1 MLNLFNLFFRNKT
14 HFGHGPSPHGKGPLN
29 VRYLLGATLGSIFL
43 VFYAVSTDQTILFP
57 LIASW
62 CLYSWVLRRSG
73 LSANAILQYSK
84 EGFGPAMKVI
94 QVLACIG
101 PLIALWQAAGTLPS
115 LIVYSLTIIV
125 PSLFVISAFLLTT
138 IISVATGSSF
148 GAVGTLGLAM
158 IMLARL
164 GNVPIELIAGAV
176 ISGAYI
182 GDRNSPM
189 SSSAALVAALTGTT
203 VRGNLKPMFLSSL
216 PALVLTTLLYGLIS
230 FAYPLQTID
239 LTVWQTLHDSFVIT
253 PWALLPIIVLFGLIA
268 GRCSVKIAM
277 IISALFAAAIAIL
290 VQQDSITNLVHYLLQ
305 GFTLPASSP
314 LVTII
319 KGGGWQSMIMPAL
332 IILVASCLSSLLDK
346 AGVLQVFQQ
355 RLLAFTKHSHL
366 FAVNCLISLFIA
378 AIGCSQAVACIL
390 GFYLLRVVY
399 AKSNVTDEMT
409 AIDFENTGIVLAPLI
424 PWNIAAYV
432 PTVMMG
438 VSMTGYWPYAFF
450 LFLLPITYGAQLYY
464 KERTTLKY

>member
-1 MLNLFNLFFRNKT
+1 MFNLFNLIFRNK
-14 HFGHGPSPHGKGPLN
+14 SPFDKAPAPRHQGPLN
-29 VRYLLGATLGSIFL
+29 VRYLLGATIGSIFL

-62 CLYSWVLRRSG
+62 CLYAWVLRRAG
-73 LSANAILQYSK
+73 LAPHTILQYSK
-84 EGFGPAMKVI
+84 DGIGPAMKVI

-115 LIVYSLTIIV
+115 LIVYSLSLIV
-125 PSLFVISAFLLTT
+125 PSVFVLTAFLLTT
-138 IISVATGSSF
+138 LVSVATGSSF
-148 GAVGTLGLAM
+148 GAAGTLGLAM

-164 GNVPIELIAGAV
+164 GNVPTELIAGAV
-176 ISGAYI
+176 ISGAYV

-189 SSSAALVAALTGTT
+189 SSSAALIAALTGTT
-203 VRGNLKPMFLSSL
+203 VRDNIKPMFLSAL
-216 PALVLTTLLYGLIS
+216 PALVLTTVLYGLIS
-230 FAYPLQTID
+230 FAYPLQSID
-239 LTVWQTLHDSFVIT
+239 LTVWQTLHDAFVIT
-253 PWALLPIIVLFGLIA
+253 PWALLPILVLFGLILC
-268 GRCSVKIAM
+268 RCSVKIAM
-277 IISALFAAAIAIL
+277 LASALCAAVMALFVQQSTLPQL
-290 VQQDSITNLVHYLLQ
+290 VQYLFT
-305 GFTLPASSP
+305 GFTLPPSSP
-314 LVTII
+314 LATII

-366 FAVNCLISLFIA
+366 FVANCIVSLFVA
-378 AIGCSQAVACIL
+378 TIGCSQAVACIL
-390 GFYLLRVVY
+390 GYYLLRVVY

-450 LFLLPITYGAQLYY
+450 LFLLPITYWGQLYY
-464 KERTTLKY
+464 KERLLVN